1 MNSAVFDG
9 RTVLSKTKDEQ
20 PHVVLLPTPEAES
33 KAPGA
38 PLQLHWV
45 TTEALIVPTADDRN
59 CRGVRLCKVLVVR
72 PRVSVGNGDIF
83 SNFTFCGT
91 STGERNQV
99 ILRTEKKKNSLNVK
113 VDQFPF
119 L

>member
-45 TTEALIVPTADDRN
+45 TTEAL
-59 CRGVRLCKVLVVR
+59 
-72 PRVSVGNGDIF
+72 
-83 SNFTFCGT
+83 
-91 STGERNQV
+91 EREV
-99 ILRTEKKKNSLNVK
+99 
-113 VDQFPF
+113 
-119 L
+119 